1 MFNILVCGGAGYIGS
16 HMCHWLQAHGH
27 SVVVLDDLSTGHL
40 EAVRWGEFIRADLQ
54 DRSSLD
60 QVFAD
65 RSYDVVM
72 HFAASSLVADSVR
85 DPVATYQNNVTGTLN
100 LLEAMRRH
108 GVGRLVFSSSAA
120 VFGEPRADLVD
131 EFHPLEPINPY
142 GASKRM
148 IERILADAAAAYGL
162 RAVALRY
169 FNAAGALAEAGIGEA
184 HACETHLIPNVLRS
198 AGGCGPK
205 LSVFGNDYPTPD
217 GTCIRDYV
225 HVADLV
231 HAHGLAIEYMLAHE
245 GFHAFNLGSE
255 AGYSVME
262 IIATA
267 AEVVG
272 RAVPFEFAARRA
284 GDPARLVASSAK
296 AERLLGWK
304 RDWTDLRSIIESAW
318 QWHRHQRY

>member
-1 MFNILVCGGAGYIGS
+1 VFNILVCGGAGYIGS

-40 EAVRWGEFIRADLQ
+40 KAVRWGEFIRADLQ

-148 IERILADAAAAYGL
+148 VERILADAAAAYGL

>member
-60 QVFAD
+60 QVFPD

-148 IERILADAAAAYGL
+148 VERILADAAAAYGL

-198 AGGCGPK
+198 AGGCGQK

>member
-1 MFNILVCGGAGYIGS
+1 VFNILVCGGAGYIGS

-60 QVFAD
+60 QVFPD

-148 IERILADAAAAYGL
+148 VERILADAAAAYGL

-198 AGGCGPK
+198 AGGCGQK